1 MKHHCFEYFFNVLPI
16 NLLLAWF
23 ELSMSFVEYQFF
35 LGALTGAITTPLDV
49 IKTRLMVQV
58 RPVCFLSFFFNL
70 CFNSIYVHTFN
81 VYICF
86 DFLHT
91 FSYVRDYMGYFVILK
106 GSANQY
112 KGIFDC
118 VQTIVREEGP
128 PALLKVG
135 YIVAIILRTCPN
147 LT

>member
-23 ELSMSFVEYQFF
+23 ELSISFVEYQFF

-58 RPVCFLSFFFNL
+58 RPVCFLSFFLNL

-91 FSYVRDYMGYFVILK
+91 FSYVHSSIMSDMKRLYGLFCYLE
-106 GSANQY
+106 
-112 KGIFDC
+112 GIC
-118 VQTIVREEGP
+118 KPVQR
-128 PALLKVG
+128 
-135 YIVAIILRTCPN
+135 N
-147 LT
+147 L